1 MVCIVPEE
9 ENKIPKTV
17 IYFTTP
23 TVKRRRK
30 KKFEKVSLNNSERER
45 QRKHIMSRTLTNTK
59 INKGHLDL
67 ELQCELT

>member
-1 MVCIVPEE
+1 MVCMVPEE

-30 KKFEKVSLNNSERER
+30 KKLK
-45 QRKHIMSRTLTNTK
+45 K
-59 INKGHLDL
+59 
-67 ELQCELT
+67 